1 MAVLI
6 KPCFIY
12 DLLCYAGQ
20 RFFELGE
27 YYLEDQKDLIYK
39 TNKELEKYNIDNFN
53 ISGPSMSSMCM
64 VLSCFTDNE
73 DIDKLTIK
81 DLIEIIKHPENLSPV
96 VNERLKNDDFLLN
109 DANYTIKWL
118 QDGGTD
124 GYIKLLEALENI
136 NFYKTW
142 VDEALPRVEE
152 ECVKLRGKISQY
164 NLDNLFGDIIKLRN
178 EDRID
183 DVNIFVSFFS
193 HPVCFSLYNKS
204 FLSSCLSDFVDGK
217 MFVQIIAHELMHG
230 FSNNETINIL
240 NELVSK
246 DDFLKK
252 TYNTLVEKYSG
263 AEEEQFVVAAEYY
276 LAVVNGLATCD
287 HIIETAKKRYGGCM
301 PLSLI
306 IFNLLVQEK
315 SVPVNYNL
323 WLSQKFNSGCLN
335 GDSMEKQIQEIAP
348 GFVNC
353 YEQSLDI

>member
-39 TNKELEKYNIDNFN
+39 TNKELEKYNIDDFN
-53 ISGPSMSSMCM
+53 LSGPSMSSMCM
-64 VLSCFTDNE
+64 VLSCFTDNK

-81 DLIEIIKHPENLSPV
+81 DLIEIIKHPENLSLV
-96 VNERLKNDDFLLN
+96 VNERLKDNDFLLN

-118 QDGGTD
+118 KEGGTD
-124 GYIKLLEALENI
+124 GYVKLLEALDEI
-136 NFYKTW
+136 NFYKSW
-142 VDEALPRVEE
+142 VDNALPRVLE
-152 ECVKLRGKISQY
+152 ECEKLRSKISQY
-164 NLDNLFGDIIKLRN
+164 NLDNIFGDILKIRN
-178 EDRID
+178 ENRID
-183 DVNIFVSFFS
+183 DVNIFVSLYS

-204 FLSSCLSDFVDGK
+204 FLSSCISDFVDGK

-240 NELVSK
+240 RELVSR

-252 TYNTLVEKYSG
+252 TYKTLVEKYSG

-276 LAVVNGLATCD
+276 LAVVNGLATYED
-287 HIIETAKKRYGGCM
+287 IIETAKQRYGGCM

-306 IFNLLVQEK
+306 IFNLLIQEK

-323 WLSQKFNSGCLN
+323 WLSQKFKLGFIN
-335 GDSMEKQIQEIAP
+335 GENIEKQVEEIAP

-353 YEQSLDI
+353 YEQS

>member
-12 DLLCYAGQ
+12 DVLCYAGQ

-27 YYLEDQKDLIYK
+27 YYLEDQKDLICK
-39 TNKELEKYNIDNFN
+39 VNKELEKYNIDDFN
-53 ISGPSMSSMCM
+53 LSGPSMSSMCM
-64 VLSCFTDNE
+64 VLSCFTENE

-81 DLIEIIKHPENLSPV
+81 DFIEIIKHPENLSPV
-96 VNERLKNDDFLLN
+96 INERLKYNDFLLR

-118 QDGGTD
+118 EEGGTA

-142 VDEALPRVEE
+142 VGAAMPTALE
-152 ECVKLRGKISQY
+152 ECVKLRSKISQY
-164 NLDNLFGDIIKLRN
+164 NLDNIFGDILKLRD
-178 EDRID
+178 EDSIK

-217 MFVQIIAHELMHG
+217 MFVQIISHELMHG

-240 NELVSK
+240 RELVNK

-252 TYNTLVEKYSG
+252 TYNTLVEQYSG

-276 LAVVNGLATCD
+276 LAVVNGLATYED
-287 HIIETAKKRYGGCM
+287 IIETAKQRYGGCM

-306 IFNLLVQEK
+306 IFNLLIQER
-315 SVPVNYNL
+315 SVPGNYNL
-323 WLSQKFNSGCLN
+323 WLSQKFNSGFIN
-335 GDSMEKQIQEIAP
+335 GENIEMQIEKIAP
-348 GFVNC
+348 GFVSC
-353 YEQSLDI
+353 YEQS

>member
-12 DLLCYAGQ
+12 DVLCYAGQ

-27 YYLEDQKDLIYK
+27 YYLEEQKELIHK
-39 TNKELEKYNIDNFN
+39 TNKDLEKYSIDDFN
-53 ISGPSMSSMCM
+53 RNGPSMSSMCM
-64 VLSCFTDNE
+64 VLSCFTNNE

-81 DLIEIIKHPENLSPV
+81 DLIEIIKHPENLYPV
-96 VNERLKNDDFLLN
+96 VNERLKNDDFLLK

-118 QDGGTD
+118 EEGGTD

-142 VDEALPRVEE
+142 IDEALPRAQA
-152 ECVKLRGKISQY
+152 ECAKLRSKISQY
-164 NLDNLFGDIIKLRN
+164 NLDNIFGDILKLRN

-183 DVNIFVSFFS
+183 GVNIFVSFFS

-240 NELVSK
+240 NELVSN

-252 TYNTLVEKYSG
+252 TYETLVEKYSG

-276 LAVVNGLATCD
+276 LAIVNGLATYEN
-287 HIIETAKKRYGGCM
+287 IIETGKQRYGGCM

-306 IFNLLVQEK
+306 IFNLLTQEK
-315 SVPVNYNL
+315 SVPTNYNL
-323 WLSQKFNSGCLN
+323 WLSQKFNSGFIN
-335 GDSMEKQIQEIAP
+335 GENIKMQIEKIAP
-348 GFVNC
+348 GFVSR
-353 YEQSLDI
+353 YEQS

>member
-12 DLLCYAGQ
+12 DMLCYAGQ

-27 YYLEDQKDLIYK
+27 YYLEEQKDLIYK
-39 TNKELEKYNIDNFN
+39 TNKELEKYSIEDFN
-53 ISGPSMSSMCM
+53 RNGPSMSSMCM
-64 VLSCFTDNE
+64 VLSCLTDNK
-73 DIDKLTIK
+73 DIEKLTIK
-81 DLIEIIKHPENLSPV
+81 DLIEIINHPENLSPV
-96 VNERLKNDDFLLN
+96 VNERLKDNDFLLK
-109 DANYTIKWL
+109 DVKYTIKWL
-118 QDGGTD
+118 EEGGSA
-124 GYIKLLEALENI
+124 GYVKLLEALDKI
-136 NFYKTW
+136 NFYETW
-142 VDEALPRVEE
+142 IDEALPRAKE
-152 ECVKLRGKISQY
+152 ECVKLNNKIGQY
-164 NLDNLFGDIIKLRN
+164 NLDNIFGDILKLRN

-230 FSNNETINIL
+230 FSNNERINIL
-240 NELVSK
+240 RELINK

-276 LAVVNGLATCD
+276 LAVINGLSTYD
-287 HIIETAKKRYGGCM
+287 EIIETAKQRYGGCM

-306 IFNLLVQEK
+306 IFKLLIQEK
-315 SVPVNYNL
+315 SAPINYNL

-335 GDSMEKQIQEIAP
+335 GNSIEKQVEEIAP

-353 YEQSLDI
+353 YEQSLAN